1 MRRWQHVSLAWNA
14 WSPPQAPL
22 PGSPRT
28 LNGIQGRTLG
38 KFGVSCVVMDEAAG
52 GVGSGV
58 PDAVATKRREIG
70 WTRRYCRKGGQRGGV
85 GASYG
90 CGYNPTS
97 LGHVEAWRG
106 AWGHVG
112 AGSQHH
118 RGAQCRVSGPR
129 GSMDVRSRH
138 AWWQG
143 SGSVCRKRHDSPLG
157 RGGEGS
163 LARSLSKKGEN
174 PRDGK
179 NQRHKGRDS
188 MHSTEPGHGAAARS
202 GVSLKIC
209 RSALSWREQG
219 EGGLGHGDRSARK
232 HGEGTP
238 RGDPR
243 LKEDTLYT
251 DGCDT

>member
-1 MRRWQHVSLAWNA
+1 MQSRGNRENVVGKETVGPCRRDPCLWGTGKTRGAVREGLVCTW
-14 WSPPQAPL
+14 APGR
-22 PGSPRT
+22 GSAVR
-28 LNGIQGRTLG
+28 RR
-38 KFGVSCVVMDEAAG
+38 
-52 GVGSGV
+52 GSGSQRH
-58 PDAVATKRREIG
+58 RR
-70 WTRRYCRKGGQRGGV
+70 
-85 GASYG
+85 
-90 CGYNPTS
+90 
-97 LGHVEAWRG
+97 
-106 AWGHVG
+106 
-112 AGSQHH
+112 
-118 RGAQCRVSGPR
+118 AQCRVSGPR
-129 GSMDVRSRH
+129 GSMDLRFRH